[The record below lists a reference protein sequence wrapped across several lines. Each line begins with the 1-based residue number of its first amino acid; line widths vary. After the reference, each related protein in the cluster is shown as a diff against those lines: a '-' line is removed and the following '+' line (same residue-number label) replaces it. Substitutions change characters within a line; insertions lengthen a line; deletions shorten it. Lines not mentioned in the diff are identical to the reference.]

1 MHLVL
6 CETCYSSVPSS
17 QDQLRTYSVVIFS
30 QTLVVTRES
39 DHEYQAVN
47 VFKAVYP
54 LSPLWSLSSNIDHPP
69 NYLTKV
75 EVYFGDAG
83 GSEPGLED
91 ISILWYPSGRK
102 YAINCIAKAE

>member
-1 MHLVL
+1 
-6 CETCYSSVPSS
+6 
-17 QDQLRTYSVVIFS
+17 
-30 QTLVVTRES
+30 
-39 DHEYQAVN
+39 
-47 VFKAVYP
+47 
-54 LSPLWSLSSNIDHPP
+54 LSSNIDHPP